1 MKTLYINTV
10 TRETTIALYEGNE
23 VVSEIRWPS
32 EHNEA
37 EKLQPSVE
45 ALLKQENINIDDV
58 RRIVVCV
65 GPGGFTS
72 SRIGIS
78 AVNTWSFAKKLPI
91 AQVSV
96 FDLYRDPEAII
107 IVSSNSNEGWVQF
120 PGKVPEFQRL
130 DELKTPE
137 QFSFGGLLDDHW
149 KSGLEKRGGSFLQLS
164 EELPKLD
171 GLEFQSELAKP
182 WYYKDANI
190 TWSKKHESV
199 RRLNTDR

>member
-10 TRETTIALYEGNE
+10 TRETTIAMFEGNTVIAE
-23 VVSEIRWPS
+23 KRWPS

-45 ALLKQENINIDDV
+45 ALLKQKNTNVEDIK
-58 RRIVVCV
+58 RLVVCI

-78 AVNTWSFAKKLPI
+78 AVNTWSFAKSIPV

-96 FDLYRDPEAII
+96 FDLYRDLEAII
-107 IVSSNSNEGWVQF
+107 IVSANSNEGWVKF
-120 PGKVPEFQRL
+120 PGQEPEYKRL
-130 DELKTPE
+130 EELKTPQE
-137 QFSFGGLLDDHW
+137 FSFAGLLHDDW
-149 KSGLEKRGGSFLQLS
+149 RSALEKQGGVFLQLP
-164 EELPKLD
+164 EELPD
-171 GLEFQSELAKP
+171 IDQLEFQSGIVKP

-190 TWSKKHESV
+190 TWSKKHESLH
-199 RRLNTDR
+199 RLNTDR